1 MEKSAKWII
10 FKGLAVMVIVA
21 LAGFLLFNGIG
32 RHPYTAGE
40 LEGVFRERAVE
51 QGVLSSP
58 EEKVTMVSQEYGN
71 SITFVMQTEDGERA
85 CATYGRSMFF
95 DKYKELKYYAGANGV
110 LALDEMSYMVS
121 DGAIAYE
128 TTVHFG
134 DNVDIS
140 FSDEVKPI
148 MYLKFMAVCLAAMGI
163 FGCRIF
169 MAGRK

>member
-21 LAGFLLFNGIG
+21 LAGFFLFNGFG
-32 RHPYTAGE
+32 RHPYTAYE
-40 LEGVFRERAVE
+40 LEDVFRAKAVE
-51 QGVLSSP
+51 QNIIAAP
-58 EEKVTMVSQEYGN
+58 DEKVTMVSAEYGN

-95 DKYKELKYYAGANGV
+95 DKYKELKFYAGANGV
-110 LALDEMSYMVS
+110 LALDEMTYMVS

-134 DNVDIS
+134 DDVDIS
-140 FSDEVKPI
+140 FSDEVRPI
-148 MYLKFMAVCLAAMGI
+148 MYIKFMAVCLAAMGI
-163 FGCRIF
+163 FGYRIF

>member
-21 LAGFLLFNGIG
+21 LAGFFLFNGFG
-32 RHPYTAGE
+32 RHPYTAYE
-40 LEGVFRERAVE
+40 LEDVFRAKAVE
-51 QGVLSSP
+51 QNIIAAP
-58 EEKVTMVSQEYGN
+58 DEKVTMVSAEYGN

-85 CATYGRSMFF
+85 CATYGRSLFF
-95 DKYKELKYYAGANGV
+95 DKYKELKFYAGANGV
-110 LALDEMSYMVS
+110 LALDEMNYMVS

-134 DNVDIS
+134 DDVDIS
-140 FSDEVKPI
+140 FSDEVRPI
-148 MYLKFMAVCLAAMGI
+148 MYIKFMAVCLAAMGI